1 MERMEYTMLLS
12 NFFADENFGEG
23 TFEKIVDRTKIKMLE
38 KLYFDRLKGKDKDNF
53 IISFHNVYWD
63 EFKIN
68 QKIDT
73 LLRITNGLYKNPTPS
88 KQSFIDRAE
97 AYKLIEDKKPF
108 DIVLVIQTREE
119 FVEELLKTMIKMG
132 GINNGY

>member
-1 MERMEYTMLLS
+1 MERLEYTMLLS
-12 NFFADENFGEG
+12 NFFANENFGEG
-23 TFEKIVDRTKIKMLE
+23 TLENIVDRTKLKMLE

-53 IISFHNVYWD
+53 IISFHNVYLD

-73 LLRITNGLYKNPTPS
+73 LLRITNGLYKNPTSS
-88 KQSFIDRAE
+88 KQSFIDRQE

-119 FVEELLKTMIKMG
+119 FVEELLKTMNKKEE
-132 GINNGY
+132 

>member
-1 MERMEYTMLLS
+1 MERLEYTMLLS
-12 NFFADENFGEG
+12 NFFANENFGEG
-23 TFEKIVDRTKIKMLE
+23 TLENIVDRTKLKMLE

-73 LLRITNGLYKNPTPS
+73 LLRITNGLYKNPTSS
-88 KQSFIDRAE
+88 KQSFIDRQE

-119 FVEELLKTMIKMG
+119 FVEELLKTMNKKEE
-132 GINNGY
+132 